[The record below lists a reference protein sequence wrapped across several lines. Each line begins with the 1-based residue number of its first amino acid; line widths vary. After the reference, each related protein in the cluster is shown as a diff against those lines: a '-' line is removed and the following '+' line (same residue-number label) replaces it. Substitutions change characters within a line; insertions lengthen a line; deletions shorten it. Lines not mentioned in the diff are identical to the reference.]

1 MNRVLANL
9 WAKTNKIAEWHPLV
23 LHMLDVA
30 ACAEAILVR
39 EPETTRQ
46 RIAAVLGLP
55 WEIAKPWLLV
65 LIACHDLG
73 KACSG
78 FQLKWE
84 GAKELLSASGLQIPP
99 GVDTSVNHAFVS
111 QVALK
116 ELLIELNWPEDL
128 ADL

>member
-1 MNRVLANL
+1 MHNF
-9 WAKTNKIAEWHPLV
+9 WAKTCKWVKTCPTCCDTRLHPLI

-30 ACAEAILVR
+30 ASAEAILAR

-55 WEIAKPWLLV
+55 WETAKPWLLV

-84 GAKELLSASGLQIPP
+84 GDRELLSASGLRIPP
-99 GVDTSVNHAFVS
+99 WGRHFDKSCLCEPSRAHRIIAKAKL
-111 QVALK
+111 AL
-116 ELLIELNWPEDL
+116 
-128 ADL
+128 